1 MGTETRPIG
10 YWLKQLDGLID
21 AEFDAIFSEQHVSRR
36 QWQVLNL
43 LHRKPA
49 NEREIKAAL
58 RPFWTEDGV
67 TQAEVVAE
75 LVRRQWI
82 EGDNS
87 GRHRI
92 SVAGQIFHAAIAA
105 KVEIVRRKVVYGLS
119 QEEYDTLINTL
130 RRMSANLDPLIQ

>member
-10 YWLKQLDGLID
+10 YWLKQLDRLID
-21 AEFDAIFSEQHVSRR
+21 AEFDAVYSEQQVSRR
-36 QWQVLNL
+36 QWQVLNI

-49 NEREIKAAL
+49 NEREIKDAL

-92 SVAGQIFHAAIAA
+92 SVAGQISHAAIAA
-105 KVEIVRRKVVYGLS
+105 KVELVRRKVVFGLS
-119 QEEYDTLINTL
+119 QAEYDTLIDTL
-130 RRMSANLDPLIQ
+130 RRMSANLDPFVR